1 MYVYELS
8 SGLAVALS
16 EMVLDCLMMVLAE
29 LLVSTDFGVCLL
41 VELACCLLNCGILLD
56 CMGIVFAMYKFVDAF
71 KGLALLIQ

>member
-56 CMGIVFAMYKFVDAF
+56 CMGIVFAMYKFVDA
-71 KGLALLIQ
+71 LERSACLIQ